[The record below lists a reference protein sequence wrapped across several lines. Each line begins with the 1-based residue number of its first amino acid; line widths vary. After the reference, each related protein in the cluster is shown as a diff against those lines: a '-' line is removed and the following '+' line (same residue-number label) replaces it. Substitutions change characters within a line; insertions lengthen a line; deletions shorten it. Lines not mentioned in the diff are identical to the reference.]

1 MKNEKRTTPAV
12 GMTTALMWRAG
23 VLIYVLWLTAMS
35 LITVVGA
42 QQLQKQ
48 WIEHASQK
56 TGLYISDREDLLPG
70 QIEQQRILEMYG
82 FDALGNA
89 YLELPLYIDPIRF
102 IGSYQKHDVSY
113 ETAMVFFENN
123 EPVLSHG
130 DYVTFEYVHANSWL
144 AGKETPD
151 GYAYIDLKQTP
162 PETEM
167 GDGLGYVSG
176 FGMDGDVF
184 RLTGYFEDHQF
195 VLQELAGFSV
205 NYPSLYEGKTL
216 AQWDQ
221 QKGLNWQIHYENP
234 QALERELVCI
244 YTKTL
249 NNYQYMGTRPVARL
263 LLTQQDELKSILLSS
278 QPWHSENHSLTE
290 TVIITERSA
299 MTQDGTYHKVRS
311 AVRCYPLRTAKI
323 RLYPCYVISALL
335 CFGMLVMYYRRLK
348 KHLRD
353 PLQQLINC
361 GQQNMRPLEIY
372 YCSPWKELYQLEE
385 IYAQAQQELRTLRQ
399 ENTQLKT
406 TLDYA
411 KNAEVSRRQLVSD
424 MTHELKTPLAVIR
437 SYCEGLLTGIA
448 PEKREQY
455 LNVIIEEA
463 DRMDATVLEMLDLSR
478 LEAGKVRL
486 SQDRVELLGLTKSI
500 LDKLQ
505 PLVEVKELSVSFA
518 IAEESYLTADE
529 GRLGQVITNLVSN
542 AIKYSPMGGKVI
554 LRVFQHDGFTYFTSE
569 NESEPLSE
577 EALEKI
583 WDSFYR
589 AEQSRSTEG
598 TGLGL
603 SICKAII
610 ELHGGSCEATNTATG
625 IEFRFAVPM

>member
-1 MKNEKRTTPAV
+1 MKNKKPRLPRLGIAG
-12 GMTTALMWRAG
+12 GMMWRVG
-23 VLIYVLWLTAMS
+23 VLVFAVWFMAMLLLTV
-35 LITVVGA
+35 IGA
-42 QQLQKQ
+42 TQLQRQ
-48 WIEHASQK
+48 WVEHANLM
-56 TGLYISDREDLLPG
+56 TFHEVPEVDCLMPG
-70 QIEQQRILEMYG
+70 ELEYRCINKMHAFEG
-82 FDALGNA
+82 TAGA
-89 YLELPLYIDPIRF
+89 YLDLPLYRDPMLRRNAKPEPF
-102 IGSYQKHDVSY
+102 FSH
-113 ETAMVFFENN
+113 ETAVVFLKDGVPFITREEYLTFQYIWEENWF
-123 EPVLSHG
+123 H
-130 DYVTFEYVHANSWL
+130 DQ
-144 AGKETPD
+144 ETPD
-151 GYAYIDLKQTP
+151 GYGYITSMSLQDQSVYSGMWNDATIYRLK
-162 PETEM
+162 
-167 GDGLGYVSG
+167 
-176 FGMDGDVF
+176 
-184 RLTGYFEDHQF
+184 GYFEGNQF
-195 VLQELAGFSV
+195 VLTQLAGFTMQ
-205 NYPSLYEGKTL
+205 YPGLWEGKSL
-216 AQWDQ
+216 SQWDRER
-221 QKGLNWQIHYENP
+221 GLNWEIYYEASQPSHRETVCVYADGFETFVHENIFYDIAAPDQLEQILQDEWPQRHETYGIWETVVVREGNAVTPEGTHYQSYAVLRCFPLLTAISRLEP
-234 QALERELVCI
+234 LYWVSLLIVVVMMMLLWGFLKHRLRYPLER
-244 YTKTL
+244 
-249 NNYQYMGTRPVARL
+249 
-263 LLTQQDELKSILLSS
+263 
-278 QPWHSENHSLTE
+278 
-290 TVIITERSA
+290 IIHR
-299 MTQDGTYHKVRS
+299 
-311 AVRCYPLRTAKI
+311 
-323 RLYPCYVISALL
+323 
-335 CFGMLVMYYRRLK
+335 
-348 KHLRD
+348 
-353 PLQQLINC
+353 
-361 GQQNMRPLEIY
+361 GQQNMQPLGAASHRPK
-372 YCSPWKELYQLEE
+372 WKELYQLEE